1 MKQKA
6 IVFLYGGIIAVLCLT
21 LITRLYKVT
30 EPVADWHSFRQTD
43 TASVARMY
51 VTGGIDLLHPRYH
64 DLSNIQSGKD
74 NPMGW
79 RMVELPLYQAVA
91 AAITRAAPVISID
104 ISLRMVSI
112 AAAVGTAFVLMLLM
126 LELSTP
132 LIALLTGFVFA
143 VLPYGVFYGRAIL
156 PETFAVFWAVL
167 SIYLVH
173 RAAVSSK
180 RAGIFV
186 LSAAVAGA
194 LAVLVKP
201 TAGFL
206 LLPVPYIIFRRYRFS
221 PAMFMSVIAY
231 GVISVVPLL
240 LWRQWIAQYPEGI
253 PVFEWLLNKGG
264 IRFKGAWFQWLFAE
278 RIGKLILGYW
288 GLIPFGIGLISPVMK
303 KEGWVSGLLAAGGLI
318 YLSVFAAGN
327 VQHDYYQVI
336 LLPIISI
343 YTAKGLAFLLTNRT
357 FSRPASMGLAAVS
370 MLFLVA
376 FSWYTMRSFY
386 WINRPEIIEAGS
398 VAATLLPKDA
408 KVIAPYNGD
417 TTFLYQTERQ
427 GWPLGFDIDEKI
439 AMGATHYVT
448 VSPTDDDWETKTL
461 AETYT
466 VLVRNERF
474 AVIDLTKPKPT
485 VDR

>member
-1 MKQKA
+1 MKLKTN
-6 IVFLYGGIIAVLCLT
+6 ILLYGGIIVVLCLT
-21 LITRLYKVT
+21 LMSRLYKVA
-30 EPVADWHSFRQTD
+30 EPVADWHSFRQVD

-51 VTGGIDLLHPRYH
+51 VAGGIDLLHPRYH

-91 AAITRAAPVISID
+91 ASLTRAIPAIPID
-104 ISLRMVSI
+104 ISLRVVSI
-112 AAAVGTAFVLMLLM
+112 AAAVGTAFILMLLM

-132 LIALLTGFVFA
+132 QVSLLTGLVFA
-143 VLPYGVFYGRAIL
+143 ILPFGIFYGRAIL
-156 PETFAVFWAVL
+156 PETFAVFWAIL
-167 SIYLVH
+167 SIYLIH
-173 RAAVSSK
+173 RATVSTK
-180 RAGIFV
+180 
-186 LSAAVAGA
+186 AAWWLTLLASLAGA
-194 LAVLVKP
+194 ISVLVKP

-206 LLPVPYIIFRRYRFS
+206 LLPVPYIILRRYKFA
-221 PAMFMSVIAY
+221 PAMVISMAAY
-231 GVISVVPLL
+231 GIISVGPLL
-240 LWRQWIAQYPEGI
+240 LWRQWITQYPEGI
-253 PVFEWLLNKGG
+253 AVFDWLLNKGG

-278 RIGKLILGYW
+278 RIGKLMLGYW
-288 GLIPFGIGLISPVMK
+288 GLIPFGLGLMSQNTK
-303 KEGWVSGLLAAGGLI
+303 KEGWVTALLAAGGLI

-327 VQHDYYQVI
+327 VQHDYYQII

-343 YTAKGLAFLLTNRT
+343 YTAKGLAFLLINRT
-357 FSRPASMGLAAVS
+357 FSRPVSVGMAVVS

-386 WINRPEIIEAGS
+386 WINRPEIIEAGK
-398 VAATLLPKDA
+398 AAAALLPTGA

-417 TTFLYQTERQ
+417 TTFLYQTGRT

-448 VSPTDDDWETKTL
+448 VSPTDNDWETKTL

-466 VLVRNERF
+466 VLVRNDRF
-474 AVIDLTKPKPT
+474 AIIDLTKPKTP
-485 VDR
+485 